1 MWNLLTRLLME
12 DANSRRT
19 YLSLSFLACGH
30 QELNSGKVRIRS
42 TFWATCYVW
51 RNANSF
57 LWWRFAVDVEG
68 ALASTMATTAKNV
81 TFKVNFRFL
90 KYFSRLFQF
99 TENVKCQ
106 RITLEL
112 ISRGLHSC
120 LERESKIRRSLFKS
134 SIKREIR
141 HFHVVVVQWR
151 QINVQKGVMRVQSCC
166 FANLNLLLFWR
177 SRCRRRC

>member
-1 MWNLLTRLLME
+1 MRAEQNDISARALHFLLH
-12 DANSRRT
+12 
-19 YLSLSFLACGH
+19 FLAAISRLWREICLGDFLWRM
-30 QELNSGKVRIRS
+30 QTDDELYFHFLYLRAVIKNWTSGKS
-42 TFWATCYVW
+42 HTFHIFIFCRRRW
-51 RNANSF
+51 
-57 LWWRFAVDVEG
+57 
-68 ALASTMATTAKNV
+68 
-81 TFKVNFRFL
+81 VNFRFL
-90 KYFSRLFQF
+90 KYLPRLLQF

-106 RITLEL
+106 RISLEL
-112 ISRGLHSC
+112 ITRGLHSC
-120 LERESKIRRSLFKS
+120 LERESKIRPSLFTS

>member
-1 MWNLLTRLLME
+1 
-12 DANSRRT
+12 
-19 YLSLSFLACGH
+19 
-30 QELNSGKVRIRS
+30 
-42 TFWATCYVW
+42 
-51 RNANSF
+51 
-57 LWWRFAVDVEG
+57 
-68 ALASTMATTAKNV
+68 MATTAKNV

-90 KYFSRLFQF
+90 KYFPRLFQL

-141 HFHVVVVQWR
+141 HFHVVVVQ
-151 QINVQKGVMRVQSCC
+151 
-166 FANLNLLLFWR
+166 
-177 SRCRRRC
+177 